1 MKSIGARTSAFLGK
15 GSGIG
20 FEKDNTQE
28 ASSMTKYI
36 AKRVLRSL
44 ITMLII
50 ITVLFALLRMMPI
63 EGYFENY
70 DKMTEVQIQAK
81 LNTLGLN
88 DPLPIQLMNFYKQ
101 LLQGDLGTSNKY
113 RIGVSINE
121 IISEKIPI
129 SLKLGLISLSIALVA
144 GLSLGI
150 VMAHST
156 RTRFKIGDKLGTV
169 FIVIIQAMPSAV
181 YHILIQFAGSQS
193 SFGKN
198 LGLKMLFEI
207 ENPVT
212 WILPVISL
220 SIGNIAYYAMWL
232 RRYMVDESNKD
243 YIRLARA
250 KGVPS
255 STISRRH
262 VFRNAFVPLVQYIP
276 NSILLTLM
284 GSLYVESLY
293 SIPGMGGLLVT
304 AIKLQDNTL
313 VQALVLIYAV
323 ISILGLLFG
332 DILMG
337 IVDPRIS
344 FAKKEGAR

>member
-1 MKSIGARTSAFLGK
+1 MA
-15 GSGIG
+15 
-20 FEKDNTQE
+20 
-28 ASSMTKYI
+28 KYI
-36 AKRVLRSL
+36 VKRVLRSL
-44 ITMLII
+44 VTMFII
-50 ITVLFALLRMMPI
+50 ITILFSLLRLMPV

-70 DKMTEVQIQAK
+70 DKMSEVQVQVK
-81 LNTLGLN
+81 LQSLGLT
-88 DPLPIQLMNFYKQ
+88 DPLPKQ
-101 LLQGDLGTSNKY
+101 LVRFYGQILQGDLGESNVY
-113 RIGVSINE
+113 RKGVSINE
-121 IISEKIPI
+121 IIGEKIPI
-129 SLKLGLISLSIALVA
+129 SLRLGLISLTIALA
-144 GLSLGI
+144 LGLPLGI
-150 VMAHST
+150 LMARST
-156 RTRFKIGDKLGTV
+156 RTRFRIGDRLGTV

-181 YHILIQFAGSQS
+181 YHILIQFAGSQTYI
-193 SFGKN
+193 GKEI
-198 LGLKMLFEI
+198 LGLPMLFDAADMKSY
-207 ENPVT
+207 
-212 WILPVISL
+212 ILPVISL

-255 STISRRH
+255 GTISRRH

-293 SIPGMGGLLVT
+293 SVPGMGGLLVT
-304 AIKLQDNTL
+304 AIKRQDNTL

-344 FAKKEGAR
+344 FAKKEGSR

>member
-1 MKSIGARTSAFLGK
+1 
-15 GSGIG
+15 
-20 FEKDNTQE
+20 
-28 ASSMTKYI
+28 MTKYI
-36 AKRVLRSL
+36 IKRTLRSL
-44 ITMLII
+44 LTMFII
-50 ITVLFALLRMMPI
+50 ITVLFSLLRLMPI

-70 DKMTEVQIQAK
+70 DKMTEVQVQAK
-81 LNTLGLN
+81 MNTLGLN
-88 DPLPIQLMNFYKQ
+88 DPLPVQLLNFYKQ
-101 LLQGDLGTSNKY
+101 MLRGDLGISNKY

-121 IISEKIPI
+121 IIAEKIPI
-129 SLKLGLISLSIALVA
+129 SLRIGLISLAIALTM
-144 GLSLGI
+144 GLSLG
-150 VMAHST
+150 VLMARST
-156 RTRFKIGDKLGTV
+156 RTRFRIGDRLGTV

-181 YHILIQFAGSQS
+181 YHILIQFIGSQS
-193 SFGKN
+193 ELGKS
-198 LGLKMLFEI
+198 LGLKMLI
-207 ENPVT
+207 DMNSPVT
-212 WILPVISL
+212 YILPVISL

-250 KGVPS
+250 KGVS
-255 STISRRH
+255 GGAISRKH

-304 AIKLQDNTL
+304 AIKMQDNTL
-313 VQALVLIYAV
+313 VQALVLVYAV

>member
-1 MKSIGARTSAFLGK
+1 
-15 GSGIG
+15 
-20 FEKDNTQE
+20 
-28 ASSMTKYI
+28 MTKYI
-36 AKRVLRSL
+36 VKRVLRSL
-44 ITMLII
+44 ITMFII
-50 ITVLFALLRMMPI
+50 ITVLFALLRLMPI

-88 DPLPIQLMNFYKQ
+88 DPLHVQLMNFYSQ
-101 LLQGDLGTSNKY
+101 LLRGDLGTSNKY

-121 IISEKIPI
+121 IIAEKIPV
-129 SLKLGLISLSIALVA
+129 SLRLGLISLCISLCV

-150 VMAHST
+150 LMARST
-156 RTRFKIGDKLGTV
+156 RTRFKIGDRLGTV

-181 YHILIQFAGSQS
+181 YHILIQFIGSQS
-193 SFGKN
+193 EFGKA
-198 LGLKMLFEI
+198 LGLKMLFEL
-207 ENPVT
+207 ENPVSY
-212 WILPVISL
+212 ILPIISL

-255 STISRRH
+255 NAISFRH
-262 VFRNAFVPLVQYIP
+262 VFRNAFVPMVQYIP

-293 SIPGMGGLLVT
+293 SVPGMGGLLVT
-304 AIKLQDNTL
+304 AIKRQDNTL

-344 FAKKEGAR
+344 FAKKEGSR

>member
-1 MKSIGARTSAFLGK
+1 MYDPGGLKFMA
-15 GSGIG
+15 
-20 FEKDNTQE
+20 
-28 ASSMTKYI
+28 KYI
-36 AKRVLRSL
+36 VKRVLRSL
-44 ITMLII
+44 ITMFII
-50 ITVLFALLRMMPI
+50 ITILFALLRMMPI

-70 DKMTEVQIQAK
+70 DKMSEVQIQAK
-81 LNTLGLN
+81 ITTLGLN
-88 DPLPIQLMNFYKQ
+88 DPLPVQLVQFYKQ
-101 LLQGDLGTSNKY
+101 ILSGDLGTSNVY
-113 RIGVSINE
+113 RVGVSIND
-121 IISEKIPI
+121 IVAEKMPV
-129 SLKLGLISLSIALVA
+129 SLRMGLTALCISLSL
-144 GLSLGI
+144 GLPLGML
-150 VMAHST
+150 MARST

-169 FIVIIQAMPSAV
+169 FIVVIQALPSAV
-181 YHILIQFAGSQS
+181 YHILIQFIGSQS
-193 SFGKN
+193 TFGKAI
-198 LGLKMLFEI
+198 GLKMLFEQG
-207 ENPVT
+207 ELMTYV
-212 WILPVISL
+212 LPLISL

-250 KGVPS
+250 KGVS
-255 STISRRH
+255 NGKISRSH

-276 NSILLTLM
+276 NSILFTLM

-293 SIPGMGGLLVT
+293 SVPGMGGLLVT
-304 AIKLQDNTL
+304 AIKRQDNTL

>member
-1 MKSIGARTSAFLGK
+1 MA
-15 GSGIG
+15 
-20 FEKDNTQE
+20 
-28 ASSMTKYI
+28 KYI
-36 AKRVLRSL
+36 TKRIFRSL

-50 ITVLFALLRMMPI
+50 LTVLFSLLRLMPV

-70 DKMTEVQIQAK
+70 DKMTQAQIQAK
-81 LNTLGLN
+81 MNTLGLN
-88 DPLPIQLMNFYKQ
+88 DPLAVQMVRFYKQ
-101 LLQGDLGTSNKY
+101 LLQGDLGTSTKY
-113 RIGVSINE
+113 RIGVPIRQ
-121 IISEKIPI
+121 IVGEKIGI
-129 SLKLGLISLSIALVA
+129 SLTLGLISLGIALTL
-144 GLSLGI
+144 GLSLG
-150 VMAHST
+150 VLMARST
-156 RTRFKIGDKLGTV
+156 KTRFRIGDRLGMV
-169 FIVIIQAMPSAV
+169 FIVIVQAMPSAV

-193 SFGKN
+193 ALGKS
-198 LGLKMLFEI
+198 LGMKMLFEMD
-207 ENPVT
+207 NPAAWV
-212 WILPVISL
+212 LPIISL
-220 SIGNIAYYAMWL
+220 AVGNIAYYAMWL

-250 KGVPS
+250 KGLPS
-255 STISRRH
+255 GEISRKH

-304 AIKLQDNTL
+304 AIKMQDNAL

-344 FAKKEGAR
+344 FAKKEDAR

>member
-1 MKSIGARTSAFLGK
+1 MA
-15 GSGIG
+15 
-20 FEKDNTQE
+20 
-28 ASSMTKYI
+28 KYI
-36 AKRVLRSL
+36 TKRIFRSL

-50 ITVLFALLRMMPI
+50 LTVLFSLLRLMPV

-70 DKMTEVQIQAK
+70 DKMTQAQIQAK
-81 LNTLGLN
+81 MNTLGLN
-88 DPLPIQLMNFYKQ
+88 DPLAVQMVRFYKQ
-101 LLQGDLGTSNKY
+101 LFQGDLGTSTKY
-113 RIGVSINE
+113 RIGVPIRQ
-121 IISEKIPI
+121 IVGEKIGI
-129 SLKLGLISLSIALVA
+129 SLTLGLISLGIALTL
-144 GLSLGI
+144 GLSLG
-150 VMAHST
+150 VLMARST
-156 RTRFKIGDKLGTV
+156 KTRFRIGDRLGMV
-169 FIVIIQAMPSAV
+169 FIVIVQAMPSAV

-193 SFGKN
+193 ALGKS
-198 LGLKMLFEI
+198 LGMKMLFEMD
-207 ENPVT
+207 NPAT
-212 WILPVISL
+212 WVLPIISL
-220 SIGNIAYYAMWL
+220 AVGNIAYYAMWL

-250 KGVPS
+250 KGLPS
-255 STISRRH
+255 GEISRKH
-262 VFRNAFVPLVQYIP
+262 VFRNAIVPLVQYIP

-304 AIKLQDNTL
+304 AIKMQDNAL

-344 FAKKEGAR
+344 FAKKEDAR

>member
-1 MKSIGARTSAFLGK
+1 MAR
-15 GSGIG
+15 
-20 FEKDNTQE
+20 
-28 ASSMTKYI
+28 YI
-36 AKRVLRSL
+36 IKRALRSL
-44 ITMLII
+44 ITMFII
-50 ITVLFALLRMMPI
+50 ITVLFSLLRLMPV

-81 LNTLGLN
+81 MNTLGLN
-88 DPLPIQLMNFYKQ
+88 DPLPIQLVRFYQ
-101 LLQGDLGTSNKY
+101 QMLRGDLGVSNKY

-121 IISEKIPI
+121 IIAEKIPI
-129 SLKLGLISLSIALVA
+129 SLRIGLISLAIALAV

-150 VMAHST
+150 LMARST
-156 RTRFKIGDKLGTV
+156 RTRFKIGDKLGTI

-181 YHILIQFAGSQS
+181 YHILIQFIGSQS
-193 SFGKN
+193 ELGKS
-198 LGLKMLFEI
+198 LGLKMLI
-207 ENPVT
+207 DMNSPVT
-212 WILPVISL
+212 YILPVISL

-250 KGVPS
+250 KGVS
-255 STISRRH
+255 SAAISRTH

-304 AIKLQDNTL
+304 AIKMQDNTL

>member
-1 MKSIGARTSAFLGK
+1 MA
-15 GSGIG
+15 
-20 FEKDNTQE
+20 
-28 ASSMTKYI
+28 KYI
-36 AKRVLRSL
+36 TKRIFRSL

-50 ITVLFALLRMMPI
+50 LTVLFSLLRLMPV

-70 DKMTEVQIQAK
+70 DKMTQAQIQAK
-81 LNTLGLN
+81 MNTLGLN
-88 DPLPIQLMNFYKQ
+88 DPLAVQMVRFYRQLF
-101 LLQGDLGTSNKY
+101 QGDLGTSTKY
-113 RIGVSINE
+113 RIGVPIRQ
-121 IISEKIPI
+121 IVGEKIGI
-129 SLKLGLISLSIALVA
+129 SLTLGLISLGIALTL
-144 GLSLGI
+144 GLSLG
-150 VMAHST
+150 VLMARST
-156 RTRFKIGDKLGTV
+156 KTRFRIWDRLGMV
-169 FIVIIQAMPSAV
+169 FIVIVQAMPSAV

-193 SFGKN
+193 ALGKS
-198 LGLKMLFEI
+198 LGMKMLFEMDD
-207 ENPVT
+207 PAT
-212 WILPVISL
+212 WVLPIISL
-220 SIGNIAYYAMWL
+220 AVGNIAYYAMWL

-250 KGVPS
+250 KGLPS
-255 STISRRH
+255 GEISRKH
-262 VFRNAFVPLVQYIP
+262 VFRNAIVPLVQYIP

-304 AIKLQDNTL
+304 AIKMQDNAL

-344 FAKKEGAR
+344 FAKKEDAR

>member
-1 MKSIGARTSAFLGK
+1 
-15 GSGIG
+15 
-20 FEKDNTQE
+20 
-28 ASSMTKYI
+28 MTKYI
-36 AKRVLRSL
+36 IKRVLRSL
-44 ITMLII
+44 ITMFII
-50 ITVLFALLRMMPI
+50 ITVLFSLLRAMPV

-70 DKMTEVQIQAK
+70 DKMTEVQVQAK

-88 DPLPIQLMNFYKQ
+88 DPLPVQLLNFYRQ
-101 LLQGDLGTSNKY
+101 IFQGDLGVSNKY

-121 IISEKIPI
+121 IIGEKMPI
-129 SLKLGLISLSIALVA
+129 SLGLGLISLCIALTA

-150 VMAHST
+150 LMARST
-156 RTRFKIGDKLGTV
+156 RTRFKIGDRLGTV
-169 FIVIIQAMPSAV
+169 FIVIIQAVPSAV

-193 SFGKN
+193 EFGKN
-198 LGLKMLFEI
+198 LGLKMLFEMEAPI
-207 ENPVT
+207 T
-212 WILPVISL
+212 WVLPIISL

-255 STISRRH
+255 GVISRQH

-344 FAKKEGAR
+344 FAKKEGERR

>member
-1 MKSIGARTSAFLGK
+1 MA
-15 GSGIG
+15 
-20 FEKDNTQE
+20 
-28 ASSMTKYI
+28 KYI
-36 AKRVLRSL
+36 TKRVLRSL
-44 ITMLII
+44 LTMFII
-50 ITVLFALLRMMPI
+50 ITILFALLRLMPV
-63 EGYFENY
+63 EGYFENI
-70 DKMTEVQIQAK
+70 DKMSSTQIQAK
-81 LNTLGLN
+81 LDLLGLN
-88 DPLPIQLMNFYKQ
+88 DPLPKQLVKFYSQ

-121 IISEKIPI
+121 IIAEKIPI
-129 SLKLGLISLSIALVA
+129 SLQLGLTALCISLAL
-144 GLSLGI
+144 GLPLGI
-150 VMAHST
+150 LMARST
-156 RTRFKIGDKLGTV
+156 RSRFKVWDKLGTV

-181 YHILIQFAGSQS
+181 YHILIQFIGSQS
-193 SFGKN
+193 ELGKA
-198 LGLKMLFEI
+198 LGFEMLFDQGKL
-207 ENPVT
+207 VT
-212 WILPVISL
+212 YVLPVISL

-250 KGVPS
+250 KGVPNGV
-255 STISRRH
+255 ISRRH

-276 NSILLTLM
+276 NSILFTLM

-293 SIPGMGGLLVT
+293 SVPGMGGLLVT
-304 AIKLQDNTL
+304 AIKRQDNTL

>member
-1 MKSIGARTSAFLGK
+1 
-15 GSGIG
+15 
-20 FEKDNTQE
+20 
-28 ASSMTKYI
+28 MTRYI
-36 AKRVLRSL
+36 VKRVLRSL
-44 ITMLII
+44 ITMFII
-50 ITVLFALLRMMPI
+50 ITILFTLLRMMPI

-70 DKMTEVQIQAK
+70 DKLTEVQVQAK
-81 LNTLGLN
+81 LNVLGLN
-88 DPLPIQLMNFYKQ
+88 DPLHEQLFRFYQ
-101 LLQGDLGTSNKY
+101 QIFQGDLGVSNKY

-121 IISEKIPI
+121 IIAEKIPVSMRLGLTSLCI
-129 SLKLGLISLSIALVA
+129 SLAV
-144 GLSLGI
+144 GLSMGI
-150 VMAHST
+150 MMARST
-156 RTRFKIGDKLGTV
+156 RTRFKIGDRLGTV

-181 YHILIQFAGSQS
+181 YHILIQFIGSQS
-193 SFGKN
+193 DFGKA
-198 LGLKMLFEI
+198 LGLKMLFDI
-207 ENPVT
+207 NDPISYV
-212 WILPVISL
+212 LPIISL

-250 KGVPS
+250 KGVPNGK
-255 STISRRH
+255 ISRQH

-276 NSILLTLM
+276 NSILFTLM

-293 SIPGMGGLLVT
+293 SVPGMGGLLVT
-304 AIKLQDNTL
+304 AIKRQDNTL

>member
-1 MKSIGARTSAFLGK
+1 
-15 GSGIG
+15 
-20 FEKDNTQE
+20 
-28 ASSMTKYI
+28 MTKYI
-36 AKRVLRSL
+36 IKRTLRSL
-44 ITMLII
+44 VTMFII
-50 ITVLFALLRMMPI
+50 ITVLFSLLRLMPI

-70 DKMTEVQIQAK
+70 DKMTEVQVQAK
-81 LNTLGLN
+81 MNTLGLN
-88 DPLPIQLMNFYKQ
+88 DPLPVQLLNFYKQ
-101 LLQGDLGTSNKY
+101 MFRGDLGISNKY

-121 IISEKIPI
+121 IIAEKIPI
-129 SLKLGLISLSIALVA
+129 SLRIGLISLAIALTV
-144 GLSLGI
+144 GLSLG
-150 VMAHST
+150 VLMARST
-156 RTRFKIGDKLGTV
+156 RTRFRIGDRLGTV

-181 YHILIQFAGSQS
+181 YHILIQFIGSQS
-193 SFGKN
+193 ELGKS
-198 LGLKMLFEI
+198 LGLKMLI
-207 ENPVT
+207 DMNSPVT
-212 WILPVISL
+212 YILPVISL

-250 KGVPS
+250 KGVS
-255 STISRRH
+255 GGAISRKH

-304 AIKLQDNTL
+304 AIKMQDNTL
-313 VQALVLIYAV
+313 VQALVLVYAV

>member
-1 MKSIGARTSAFLGK
+1 
-15 GSGIG
+15 
-20 FEKDNTQE
+20 
-28 ASSMTKYI
+28 MTKYI
-36 AKRVLRSL
+36 IKRTLRSL
-44 ITMLII
+44 VTMFII
-50 ITVLFALLRMMPI
+50 ITVLFSLLRLMPI

-70 DKMTEVQIQAK
+70 DKLTEVQIQAK
-81 LNTLGLN
+81 MNTLGLN
-88 DPLPIQLMNFYKQ
+88 DPLPVQLIHFYQQ
-101 LLQGDLGTSNKY
+101 LLQGDLGISNKY

-121 IISEKIPI
+121 IIAEKIPV
-129 SLKLGLISLSIALVA
+129 SLRIGLISLAIALVA
-144 GLSLGI
+144 GLSLGVI
-150 VMAHST
+150 MARST
-156 RTRFKIGDKLGTV
+156 RTRFRIGDKLGTV

-181 YHILIQFAGSQS
+181 YHILIQFIGSQS
-193 SFGKN
+193 AFGKS
-198 LGLKMLFEI
+198 LGLKMLI
-207 ENPVT
+207 DMNSPVT
-212 WILPVISL
+212 YILPVISL

-255 STISRRH
+255 GAISRKH

-304 AIKLQDNTL
+304 AIKMQDNTL

-344 FAKKEGAR
+344 FAKKEGSR

>member
-1 MKSIGARTSAFLGK
+1 MA
-15 GSGIG
+15 
-20 FEKDNTQE
+20 
-28 ASSMTKYI
+28 KYI
-36 AKRVLRSL
+36 TKRIFRSL

-50 ITVLFALLRMMPI
+50 LTVLFSLLRLMPV

-70 DKMTEVQIQAK
+70 DKMTQAQIQAK
-81 LNTLGLN
+81 MNTLGLN
-88 DPLPIQLMNFYKQ
+88 DPLAVQMVRFYKQ
-101 LLQGDLGTSNKY
+101 LLQGDLGTSTKY
-113 RIGVSINE
+113 RIGVPIRQ
-121 IISEKIPI
+121 IVGEKIGI
-129 SLKLGLISLSIALVA
+129 SLTLGLISLGIALTL
-144 GLSLGI
+144 GLSLG
-150 VMAHST
+150 VLMARST
-156 RTRFKIGDKLGTV
+156 KTRFRIGDRLGMV
-169 FIVIIQAMPSAV
+169 FIVIVQAMPSAV

-193 SFGKN
+193 ALGKS
-198 LGLKMLFEI
+198 LGMKMLFEMDA
-207 ENPVT
+207 PAT
-212 WILPVISL
+212 WVLPIVSL
-220 SIGNIAYYAMWL
+220 AVGNIAYYAMWL

-250 KGVPS
+250 KGLPS
-255 STISRRH
+255 GEISRKH
-262 VFRNAFVPLVQYIP
+262 VFRNAIVPLVQYIP

-304 AIKLQDNTL
+304 AIKMQDNAL

-344 FAKKEGAR
+344 FAKKEDAR